1 MLTLLQLLSLKDMG
15 GRRRFMDRRGYSP
28 EGHLSE
34 RRNNFD
40 RRSGFD
46 RRCSLGCTLRITF
59 ERRGLFKILS
69 F

>member
-1 MLTLLQLLSLKDMG
+1 MVTLWQLLSLKDMG

-28 EGHLSE
+28 ESYLSE
-34 RRNNFD
+34 KRNNSD

-46 RRCSLGCTLRITF
+46 RRCMLGCTVRITF

>member
-1 MLTLLQLLSLKDMG
+1 MISLGQLLSLEDMG
-15 GRRRFMDRRGYSP
+15 GRRRFADRRG
-28 EGHLSE
+28 HATAAVFAE
-34 RRNNFD
+34 RRNNSD

-46 RRCSLGCTLRITF
+46 RRCILGCTLRITF

>member
-1 MLTLLQLLSLKDMG
+1 MITLFQLLSLEDMG
-15 GRRRFMDRRGYSP
+15 GRRRFADRRGYP
-28 EGHLSE
+28 ATGIFAE
-34 RRNNFD
+34 RRNNSD

-46 RRCSLGCTLRITF
+46 RRCILGCTLRITF